1 MVAFFMTTSEKLKSL
16 SIDRAAPEPA
26 GSPWRWPLIIGGILA
41 VLALGWF
48 FLGRGGPSGAPPTP
62 PTAATS
68 PAPAPAA
75 AAGARARGGLVASGY
90 VVARRAATVSVDI
103 TGRLTEVL
111 FEEGAV
117 VEKGQVLARLDD
129 RLARFD
135 LQLAQSRLDAAS
147 ASISS
152 LKAQMDEA
160 EAQRQRADKLL
171 QTGAVSTAFFEAA
184 VSRISSLTAQ
194 YEAAM
199 ADARLARTALDR
211 QREFVDRHT
220 IRAPF
225 AGVIIAK
232 NAQAGEIL
240 SPAAGGGEFTRT
252 GVATLVD
259 MASLEVEVDVNEGQ
273 IADVSAG
280 QSATIVLDAYPD
292 WSISGE
298 VIAIIPTANRDRA
311 TIQVRVGFK
320 ERDERVLP
328 QMAAKVTFDR
338 SAGQA
343 ATEQPG

>member
-1 MVAFFMTTSEKLKSL
+1 MVGSGMNVSDKLKSL
-16 SIDRAAPEPA
+16 SIDRSATPASSGKWRIAAIGAAVVAIGALAWAFVGRGTPPPEDQPRTASTAAAPVEPTTKVR
-26 GSPWRWPLIIGGILA
+26 P
-41 VLALGWF
+41 
-48 FLGRGGPSGAPPTP
+48 
-62 PTAATS
+62 
-68 PAPAPAA
+68 
-75 AAGARARGGLVASGY
+75 RGGLVASGY
-90 VVARRAATVSVDI
+90 VVARRSATVSVDI
-103 TGRLTEVL
+103 TGRLTDVL

-129 RLARFD
+129 DLARYD
-135 LQLAQSRLDAAS
+135 LQLARGRLQSANAA
-147 ASISS
+147 ISS
-152 LKAQMDEA
+152 LQAQMIEA
-160 EAQRQRADKLL
+160 DAQRQRAEKLVR
-171 QTGAVSTAFFEAA
+171 TGAVSAASFEAA
-184 VSRISSLTAQ
+184 TSRINSLTAQ
-194 YEAAM
+194 YNAAV
-199 ADARLARTALDR
+199 ADARVAQTSVDR
-211 QREFVDRHT
+211 QTEFVERHV

-273 IADVSAG
+273 IADVKAG

-292 WSISGE
+292 WQIAGE

-320 ERDERVLP
+320 ERDARVLP

-338 SAGQA
+338 SAN
-343 ATEQPG
+343 

>member
-1 MVAFFMTTSEKLKSL
+1 MVSTGMDTSEKLKSL
-16 SIDRAAPEPA
+16 SIDRSRPAARKAGWRTPA
-26 GSPWRWPLIIGGILA
+26 LIIG
-41 VLALGWF
+41 VLALGAVGWLA
-48 FLGRGGPSGAPPTP
+48 LGRGSPAPEKKLPAAEAT
-62 PTAATS
+62 PTAAASSSTR
-68 PAPAPAA
+68 P
-75 AAGARARGGLVASGY
+75 RGGLVASGY
-90 VVARRAATVSVDI
+90 VVARRSATVSVDI
-103 TGRLTEVL
+103 TGRLTDVL

-129 RLARFD
+129 DLARYD
-135 LQLAQSRLDAAS
+135 LQLARGRLQSSNAAI
-147 ASISS
+147 AS
-152 LKAQMDEA
+152 LKAQMVEA
-160 EAQRQRADKLL
+160 EAQRQRADKLVK
-171 QTGAVSTAFFEAA
+171 TGAVSTAAYDAA
-184 VSRISSLTAQ
+184 LSRIASLTAQ

-199 ADARLARTALDR
+199 ADARVAQTAIAR
-211 QREFVDRHT
+211 QEEFVERHI

-273 IADVSAG
+273 IADVKAG
-280 QSATIVLDAYPD
+280 QAATIVLDAYPD
-292 WSISGE
+292 WKIAGE

-338 SAGQA
+338 SAS
-343 ATEQPG
+343 